1 MHLKFVDSYLIR
13 SFASTKMEKE
23 LFLILHNIRSAYNVG
38 AIFRTADGAGVS
50 KIYLAG
56 YSHAPSIEKNQ
67 DLKSKADKMIEKTA
81 LGGEKSVAW
90 EKCDDIFQLLEK
102 LKKENCTIVALE
114 TSSEAIELGKFE
126 PNCSVALIL
135 GNEVDGLSREIL
147 KKCDL
152 VVAIPMRGVKGSL
165 NVSIAAGVA
174 AYGIMDKLI
183 K

>member
-1 MHLKFVDSYLIR
+1 
-13 SFASTKMEKE
+13 MEKK

-50 KIYLAG
+50 KIYLTG
-56 YSHAPSIEKNQ
+56 YSHAPSKEENQ

-81 LGGEKSVAW
+81 LGGEKSVPW
-90 EKCDDIFQLLEK
+90 EKAENIFELLEK
-102 LKKENCTIVALE
+102 LKKENCTVVALE
-114 TSSEAIELGKFE
+114 TTPRAVELGKFE

-135 GNEVDGLSREIL
+135 GNEVDGISQEIL
-147 KKCDL
+147 EKCDSA
-152 VVAIPMRGVKGSL
+152 VAIPMRGVKGSL

-183 K
+183 YG